1 MATKIQIRRGTSSS
15 WTFENPILSSGELG
29 LETDSYKLKIGNG
42 ITAWNSLDYFAIPL
56 ITSASS
62 SLVSYINTQI
72 NSIIDASPGTL
83 DTLNE
88 LAAAIN
94 DDPAFFSN
102 IYNSITSASAT
113 AYNTAFSAAS
123 ANTTYQINAASSVY
137 LTIANGA
144 STYVPQ
150 DSTGIEYIQDAV
162 SGLFNH
168 GFHTNVVASY
178 NDASNRIQ
186 LTAGAFDAVTQSE
199 LEIIPLDDL
208 SPQFNGIENRFLPT
222 YQSASVAIT
231 NPFKLSISINGII
244 QSVDFPETVWQSM
257 MPRRGFR
264 IDDQGYIAF
273 AGPVPTGAT
282 CDATIVS
289 GPSTTTKTRIY
300 PFKAID
306 IALGG

>member
-15 WTFENPILSSGELG
+15 WTFENPVLSSGELG
-29 LETDSYKLKIGNG
+29 LETDTNKLKIGNG
-42 ITAWNSLDYFAIPL
+42 TTAWNSLDYFAIPL
-56 ITSASS
+56 VTSASS

-72 NSIIDASPGTL
+72 NNLIDASPGTL

-102 IYNSITSASAT
+102 ISNSIVSASA
-113 AYNTAFSAAS
+113 NAFVSAS
-123 ANTTYQINAASSVY
+123 ANTAYQINAASSVY

-150 DSTGIEYIQDAV
+150 DSTGVEYIQDAV

-168 GFHTNVVASY
+168 GFHTNLVATY

-186 LTAGAFDAVTQSE
+186 LTAGSFDSVTQSE
-199 LEIIPLDDL
+199 IEIIPLDDL
-208 SPQFNGIENRFLPT
+208 SPQFNGIQNRFLPT

-282 CDATIVS
+282 CNATIVS
-289 GPSTTTKTRIY
+289 GPPTTTRTRIY

>member
-15 WTFENPILSSGELG
+15 WTFENPVLSSGELG
-29 LETDSYKLKIGNG
+29 LETDTNKLKIGNG
-42 ITAWNSLDYFAIPL
+42 TTAWNSLDYFAIPL
-56 ITSASS
+56 VTSASS
-62 SLVSYINTQI
+62 SLVSYIDTQI
-72 NSIIDASPGTL
+72 NNLIDASPGTL

-102 IYNSITSASAT
+102 ISNSIVSASA
-113 AYNTAFSAAS
+113 NAFVSAS
-123 ANTTYQINAASSVY
+123 ANTAYQINAASSVY

-162 SGLFNH
+162 STLFNH
-168 GFHTNVVASY
+168 GFHTNLVATY

-186 LTAGAFDAVTQSE
+186 LTAGAFDAVTQSDI
-199 LEIIPLDDL
+199 EIVPLDDI
-208 SPQFNGIENRFLPT
+208 SPQFNGRENRFLPL
-222 YQSASVAIT
+222 YQSASVAVT
-231 NPFKLSISINGII
+231 NPYKLSISINGII
-244 QSVDFPETVWQSM
+244 QSVDYAETVWLSM
-257 MPRRGFR
+257 MPRKGFR
-264 IDDQGYIAF
+264 LDDEGYIAF
-273 AGPVPTGAT
+273 AGPVPTGAVFNG
-282 CDATIVS
+282 TIAS

-300 PFKAID
+300 PFRPID

>member
-15 WTFENPILSSGELG
+15 WTFENPVLSSGELG
-29 LETDSYKLKIGNG
+29 LETDTNKLKIGNG
-42 ITAWNSLDYFAIPL
+42 TTAWNSLDYFAIPL
-56 ITSASS
+56 VTSASS

-72 NSIIDASPGTL
+72 NNLIDASPGTL

-102 IYNSITSASAT
+102 ISNSIVSASA
-113 AYNTAFSAAS
+113 NAFVSAS
-123 ANTTYQINAASSVY
+123 ANTAYQINAASSVY

-150 DSTGIEYIQDAV
+150 DSTGVEYIQDAV

-168 GFHTNVVASY
+168 GFHTNLVATY

-186 LTAGAFDAVTQSE
+186 LTAGAFDSVTQSE
-199 LEIIPLDDL
+199 IEIIPLDDL
-208 SPQFNGIENRFLPT
+208 SPQFNGIQNRFLPT

-282 CDATIVS
+282 CNATIVS

>member
-1 MATKIQIRRGTSSS
+1 MATKIQVRRGLAAS
-15 WTFENPILSSGELG
+15 WTFENPVLSSGELG
-29 LETDSYKLKIGNG
+29 LETDTYKLKIGNG
-42 ITAWNSLDYFAIPL
+42 TTAWNSLDYFAIPL
-56 ITSASS
+56 VTSASS
-62 SLVSYINTQI
+62 SLVSYIDTQI
-72 NSIIDASPGTL
+72 NSLIDASPGTL

-113 AYNTAFSAAS
+113 AFNSAFSSAS

-150 DSTGIEYIQDAV
+150 DSTGVEYIQDAV

-168 GFHTNVVASY
+168 GFHTNLVATY

-186 LTAGAFDAVTQSE
+186 LTAGAFDSVTQSE
-199 LEIIPLDDL
+199 IEIIPLDDL
-208 SPQFNGIENRFLPT
+208 SPQFNGIETRFLPM

-257 MPRRGFR
+257 IPRRGFR

-273 AGPVPTGAT
+273 AGPVLSPARGR
-282 CDATIVS
+282 DRRRVS
-289 GPSTTTKTRIY
+289 DGRPDHGLQHDGRQR
-300 PFKAID
+300 P
-306 IALGG
+306 